1 MTETEATYRLPASAA
16 QRLLSAHDG
25 DVALL
30 YLYLLHAGAFDAE
43 AAAGALCRTAREIDA
58 AAEKLRRMGLM
69 DELPAADPERLLP
82 PPDELPA
89 YTARELVRLSESDP
103 GLQTVYRE
111 AGRVFARKL
120 SPADMNM
127 LAGVYQHLGMPAE
140 VILVL
145 LNHCAEAAAARRPG
159 AVPSPRSVEKTAYEW
174 ARREILTLE
183 QAEDYLRF
191 CRARRDQTQQVLE
204 ELHLREQDL
213 TKSGRDYIESWLSLG
228 FGPEAVAVAYDRTVI
243 NTGSLRWKYM
253 DKILQSWHSRGLH
266 SPAEIEAGDGRRP
279 PKPESGPTTRVNMD
293 ELNDIFDKI

>member
-1 MTETEATYRLPASAA
+1 MTETEVTYCLSASAA

-30 YLYLLHAGAFDAE
+30 YLYVLRAGAFDAE
-43 AAAGALCRTAREIDA
+43 AAADALCRTAREIEA
-58 AAEKLRRMGLM
+58 AAEKLRRMGLL
-69 DELPAADPERLLP
+69 DESPAADPERLLP
-82 PPDELPA
+82 PADELPA

-120 SPADMNM
+120 SSADMNM

-145 LNHCAEAAAARRPG
+145 LNHCAESAAARRPG
-159 AVPSPRSVEKTAYEW
+159 AVPSPRSVEKTAYDW
-174 ARREILTLE
+174 ANREILTLE

-191 CRARRDQTQQVLE
+191 CRAQREQIRLIMD
-204 ELHLREQDL
+204 ELHIQGRDL
-213 TKSGRDYIESWLSLG
+213 TPTEQKYVAYWLEMG
-228 FGPEAVAVAYDRTVI
+228 FGPEAVAIAYDRTVV
-243 NTGSLRWKYM
+243 NTGTLRWKYM

-266 SPAEIEAGDGRRP
+266 SPAEIEAGDSRRP
-279 PKPESGPTTRVNMD
+279 SKPETAPATRVDMD